1 MGSQRILET
10 IDAYLLRP
18 YILTDLDD
26 KKTGPELL
34 YAMEPLVHSSR
45 KHHSVKSG
53 INAVKKEEKLKKRR
67 GLSNKRYNPKAFGVS
82 SVGKSKRC
90 DQRNLDRL
98 QRKEIVRRVD
108 RTEEESPPPVCVI
121 VMVC

>member
-1 MGSQRILET
+1 M
-10 IDAYLLRP
+10 
-18 YILTDLDD
+18 
-26 KKTGPELL
+26 PEPLH
-34 YAMEPLVHSSR
+34 AMEPLVHSAR
-45 KHHSVKSG
+45 KHRLVKSG
-53 INAVKKEEKLKKRR
+53 INAIKKEEKSKKRR

-82 SVGKSKRC
+82 GVGKTKRS

-108 RTEEESPPPVCVI
+108 RTEEESPPPICVV